1 MENTHTRMSM
11 TTTKSTLPPNK
22 RVAAQKKFC
31 DDEDKLAASA
41 LVNAASIIDAAN
53 MTDVDATENVLDE
66 TNAFF
71 FSGSRHKKHVKAEL
85 IPPQLQLEL
94 QHEAKFISGYEAIFD
109 GLRENEIITH
119 RFGTD
124 GCTITSNRSRMFG
137 IPVGDSKKW
146 IPSHKLVKYLEGAIF
161 DGMQRSTLPKDI
173 SLVPS
178 MLFIDDKAWPKL
190 QMRLVSTTYTEAH
203 YLTGEPIQ
211 YRTPPFQV
219 MVGSV
224 AHTRP
229 NPFESSGYLTVYV
242 SLESVKYWMNRL
254 GTSFGM
260 TLIPGTTHFDFF
272 RPDIYS
278 STK

>member
-1 MENTHTRMSM
+1 M
-11 TTTKSTLPPNK
+11 TTTKTTLPPNK
-22 RVAAQKKFC
+22 RVATQKINC
-31 DDEDKLAASA
+31 DDEDKLAANA
-41 LVNAASIIDAAN
+41 LINAANIIDAAN

-66 TNAFF
+66 TSAFF
-71 FSGSRHKKHVKAEL
+71 LLGSRHKKHVKAEV

-94 QHEAKFISGYEAIFD
+94 QHEAKFISGYEVIFD
-109 GLRENEIITH
+109 GLCENEIITH
-119 RFGTD
+119 RFGMD

-146 IPSHKLVKYLEGAIF
+146 MPSHKLVKYLEGAIF
-161 DGMQRSTLPKDI
+161 DGMQQSTLPKDI
-173 SLVPS
+173 SLIPS
-178 MLFIDDKAWPKL
+178 TLFIDEKAWPKL
-190 QMRLVSTTYTEAH
+190 QMRLVSTTYTESH
-203 YLTGEPIQ
+203 YQTGEPIL

-224 AHTRP
+224 AHTTP
-229 NPFESSGYLTVYV
+229 NPFKSNGFLTVYV

-254 GTSFGM
+254 GTSLGM
-260 TLIPGTTHFDFF
+260 TQVPGTTHFDFF